1 MNSPT
6 LNPTRPA
13 LSLEDADEYA
23 SWFRCLADG
32 TRLLV
37 LNAVA
42 TAGRAMTV
50 GEIVARVGIG
60 QSTVSHHLRT
70 LAAERFVHMRADGTR
85 TLVTVNRN
93 CLQEFPEAAARIM
106 GFDSP

>member
-1 MNSPT
+1 MNT
-6 LNPTRPA
+6 AAQNRTRPA
-13 LSLEDADEYA
+13 LAQDDADEYA

-37 LNAVA
+37 LNTVA

-50 GEIVARVGIG
+50 GEIVDRVGVG

-70 LAAERFVHMRADGTR
+70 LAEERFVHMQADGTR
-85 TLVTVNRN
+85 TLVSVNPN

-106 GFDSP
+106 GFHSP